1 MNKSEFLAQLHDHLS
16 VLPPEE
22 RQELM
27 EDYEAHFTF
36 ALQNGKTEE
45 EIAMELGNPA
55 ELAKEAIDGRFSAK
69 EPVYWFNPNAVPEPT
84 GPPIASA
91 ARPGRSGFAS
101 AMVYTGLFFL
111 NMVAVP
117 LLISL
122 WMLGV
127 SLATAAAGMLLS
139 PVSLGLEYLVGNSV
153 LPAKNY
159 AVLVLMGL
167 GILLALASK
176 PVFKWLIRISK
187 SYWTWNVQT
196 AHGGSKS

>member
-22 RQELM
+22 RHELM
-27 EDYEAHFTF
+27 EDYEAHFAF

-84 GPPIASA
+84 GPPIDSA
-91 ARPGRSGFAS
+91 AKPGRSGFA
-101 AMVYTGLFFL
+101 ATMVYIGLCFL
-111 NMVAVP
+111 NIVAVP
-117 LLISL
+117 LLFSL
-122 WMLGV
+122 WVLGV

-139 PVSLGLEYLVGNSV
+139 PVSLGLEYLFGISV
-153 LPAKNY
+153 APAKGY
-159 AVLVLMGL
+159 AVLVFVGV
-167 GILLALASK
+167 GILLAIASK
-176 PVFKWLIRISK
+176 PVFKWLTHISK
-187 SYWTWNVQT
+187 SYWAWNVQT
-196 AHGGSKS
+196 AQGGSKA